1 MGIMKKRY
9 LFLPRK
15 TLLTIYVSFVRPN
28 LDYADIVYDKRFNES
43 FKTKIKIIQYRSVL
57 VISGAIESISHDSL
71 YQELGL
77 GSLTVKSSSWKLFFF
92 HKIVNVVLPSYLQ
105 SCLNDFNE

>member
-28 LDYADIVYDKRFNES
+28 LDYADIVYDKPLNES

-71 YQELGL
+71 DQELGL
-77 GSLTVKSSSWKLFFF
+77 GSLTVKSLTCKLFFF
-92 HKIVNVVLPSYLQ
+92 HKIVNCVLPLYLQ
-105 SCLNDFNE
+105 

>member
-28 LDYADIVYDKRFNES
+28 LDYADIVYDKPFNES

-77 GSLTVKSSSWKLFFF
+77 GSLTVKSVTCKLFFF
-92 HKIVNVVLPSYLQ
+92 HKIVNGVLSSYLQ
-105 SCLNDFNE
+105 WYLNDFNE